1 MIKEL
6 HKQIVNQIQHHE
18 FLYDGAWGDIS
29 IKVLDHEL
37 TDAINFLKSR
47 NWNVAEVYSGLI
59 IIRYKEGSN
68 TKLYD

>member
-6 HKQIVNQIQHHE
+6 HKRIVNQIQHHE
-18 FLYDGAWGDIS
+18 YIYDGAWGDIS
-29 IKVLDHEL
+29 M
-37 TDAINFLKSR
+37 KSR
-47 NWNVAEVYSGLI
+47 NWNIAEVYSGLI